1 VSTLPADF
9 GFAPRTAFV
18 SELAERLRHKL
29 LPGTPG
35 TTDAAEL
42 FLLALPTPFDA
53 QWLALRAH
61 NVSGVARARIRAAI
75 WGALAPCAAQL
86 LHPAPGHPPAAKRAG
101 LTRYDAPNLP
111 RATRRHLEGHA
122 GSLGQA
128 ASAARPGSRSTRQR
142 SPLI

>member
-1 VSTLPADF
+1 MRRRVGVSTLPADF

-75 WGALAPCAAQL
+75 WARWRHAPL
-86 LHPAPGHPPAAKRAG
+86 SFSIPPRDIHPPQN
-101 LTRYDAPNLP
+101 AP
-111 RATRRHLEGHA
+111 A
-122 GSLGQA
+122 
-128 ASAARPGSRSTRQR
+128 
-142 SPLI
+142 